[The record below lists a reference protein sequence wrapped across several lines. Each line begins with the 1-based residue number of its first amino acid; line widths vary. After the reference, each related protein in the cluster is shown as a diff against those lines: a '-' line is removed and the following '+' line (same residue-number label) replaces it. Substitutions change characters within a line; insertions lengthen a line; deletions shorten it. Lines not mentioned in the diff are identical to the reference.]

1 MKRLSLMFF
10 TFLCILSTNAQ
21 PNYKEY
27 SIFYF
32 KLDSLIIE
40 AIKNKEINFYQSPI
54 FYSNTPKYYS
64 NLTYSKKNNFF
75 TFSSSSGRLY
85 ITTKTDTILIKLPI
99 LLKDNFDRSQ
109 KLKIISIKNVI
120 KLETG
125 FYNFDAELIKSFL
138 NNNKSC
144 NLTENGHCEIFYFD
158 LPKKEKLV
166 INKDEFKYLKEIEIQ
181 EDE

>member
-10 TFLCILSTNAQ
+10 TFLCTLPTKAQ

-27 SIFYF
+27 SIFYY
-32 KLDSLIIE
+32 KLDSLMIE

-64 NLTYSKKNNFF
+64 NLKYSKKNKFF

-99 LLKDNFDRSQ
+99 LLIDNFDRSQ
-109 KLKIISIKNVI
+109 KLKIISIKDFI
-120 KLETG
+120 KLETRY
-125 FYNFDAELIKSFL
+125 YNFDSELIKSFL

-181 EDE
+181 EEE